1 MRKLAAFAIIMSL
14 IGVLIATLAKYFPDS
29 LKTDQNKIALIFS
42 IVLITSMSA
51 RLIHSDTKWNVLLK
65 QIFGW
70 VVILLLIIVG
80 YSYQFELKQFGNR
93 LRANIIPGYGQ
104 GNSDGSVTF
113 YAGENGHFSITAL
126 INNQER
132 INFLFDTGASTVA
145 LTAQDAEKLGFNLS
159 TLKYNHPLNT
169 ANGTSWAAAVTLDS
183 IQVGPITIRGVEATI
198 SQEGLDKSL
207 LGMSFLSQLKQFS
220 IKQNILTL
228 SN

>member
-14 IGVLIATLAKYFPDS
+14 IGFLIATLAKYFPDS
-29 LKTDQNKIALIFS
+29 LKTDQNRIALIFS

-51 RLIHSDTKWNVLLK
+51 RLIQSDTKWNVLLK

-70 VVILLLIIVG
+70 IIISLLIIAG

-93 LRANIIPGYGQ
+93 LSANIIPGYGQ
-104 GNSDGSVTF
+104 GNGDGSVTF
-113 YAGENGHFSITAL
+113 YAVENGHFSITAL

-169 ANGTSWAAAVTLDS
+169 TNGTSWAAAVILDS

-220 IKQNILTL
+220 IKQNTLTL